1 MDIQALSLCNS
12 AWGSIIIKQNDSP
25 QMEPKTLIIKS
36 WTDNFI
42 SGFTCC
48 AASPLIFFPPLSW
61 SFSMWSLFFFFFALL
76 RARRVNYTDMFWF
89 VVCPRRVASGE
100 CGTTPSENSRSRLSW
115 PETSTAPHHSTEV
128 CSDFSV
134 LLISSSFQN
143 KSSVSSLFTSQAK
156 PFLKDS
162 SNKRK
167 QRITSS
173 KQKIIIFNYQLRFR
187 NLI

>member
-1 MDIQALSLCNS
+1 MIPLRWSPRHWLSRAGLITLLAALPVALLLLWFFSPSL
-12 AWGSIIIKQNDSP
+12 
-25 QMEPKTLIIKS
+25 LIILHVE
-36 WTDNFI
+36 
-42 SGFTCC
+42 
-48 AASPLIFFPPLSW
+48 P
-61 SFSMWSLFFFFFALL
+61 FFFALL

-100 CGTTPSENSRSRLSW
+100 CGTTPSENSRSPLSW